1 MSRTFKFWSIV
12 TWAFGTSVASRAHEN
27 LPKDFPCRL
36 AVPWVRWPRTT
47 ALFLSVTQRSL
58 SF

>member
-1 MSRTFKFWSIV
+1 MFWSIV
-12 TWAFGTSVASRAHEN
+12 TWAFGASVASSAHEN

-47 ALFLSVTQRSL
+47 TLFLNVTQRSL